1 VVLGAG
7 RILEDLDELA
17 PLFTDEPAGR

>member
-1 VVLGAG
+1 VLGAG

-17 PLFTDEPAGR
+17 PLFTDESARR